1 MFLKASIK
9 LISVPENPGFGKY
22 PSPWPPNVIHF
33 SLLAVC
39 CCNCGRYIIELLSVL
54 RIGASYFQSANIP
67 KFIALG
73 PNLHLFVKKFQICSQ
88 EIFLEFLSLFDLV
101 RICVR
106 SVMVRRIFL
115 GQDCEKFTTSSRK
128 ILQEETLLY
137 NVETVGKITESPSTT
152 YYFKETLKGISTR

>member
-1 MFLKASIK
+1 MKISPIKFRTSEQIFIFWISKMFQ
-9 LISVPENPGFGKY
+9 ISGSPTVKFIHVPENPGFGKY

-115 GQDCEKFTTSSRK
+115 G
-128 ILQEETLLY
+128 
-137 NVETVGKITESPSTT
+137 
-152 YYFKETLKGISTR
+152 

>member
-9 LISVPENPGFGKY
+9 LIPVPENPGFGKY

-39 CCNCGRYIIELLSVL
+39 CCNCGRYIIEFLSVL
-54 RIGASYFQSANIP
+54 RIGACYFQSANIP

-101 RICVR
+101 YCVCVYILLWPGA
-106 SVMVRRIFL
+106 SFQFGIVKSLLLPPGKFYRRPCCIM
-115 GQDCEKFTTSSRK
+115 QR
-128 ILQEETLLY
+128 LL
-137 NVETVGKITESPSTT
+137 E
-152 YYFKETLKGISTR
+152 R